1 MRRAQDLEVSLSD
14 FLRSLAL
21 DEQVSESTWAD
32 IRRYLSAIEA
42 QLFALRFVIE
52 AELDV
57 TFSRHS
63 AEIDANEDPVEYHFA
78 LLAEKL
84 KQLFLEAQQR

>member
-1 MRRAQDLEVSLSD
+1 RASEQGISLSQ
-14 FLRSLAL
+14 FIREIAL
-21 DEQVSESTWAD
+21 TEEISESAWSN
-32 IRRYLSAIEA
+32 IRRRLSSIET

-57 TFSRHS
+57 SFSRHS
-63 AEIDANEDPVEYHFA
+63 AEIDADEDPVEYHFA